1 MVKFDWI
8 GQQCYINIEGR
19 SIFLNHFPFLCYGG
33 TYRSPENVILEAHGH
48 VHLSPYDMS
57 GKDIQRLQYCFP
69 TQYDVGVDANNFT
82 PISFKELNEK
92 INHQIET
99 GKNQYQVM
107 MESFSKEIN

>member
-1 MVKFDWI
+1 
-8 GQQCYINIEGR
+8 
-19 SIFLNHFPFLCYGG
+19 
-33 TYRSPENVILEAHGH
+33 
-48 VHLSPYDMS
+48 MS

-92 INHQIET
+92 INYQIET

-107 MESFSKEIN
+107 MESFSKDIN